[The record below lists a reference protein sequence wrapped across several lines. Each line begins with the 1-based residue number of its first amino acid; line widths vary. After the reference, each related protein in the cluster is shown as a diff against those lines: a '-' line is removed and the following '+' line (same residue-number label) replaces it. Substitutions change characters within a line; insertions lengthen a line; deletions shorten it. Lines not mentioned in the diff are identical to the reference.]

1 MARLA
6 SEAKGGFFA
15 TPEDEMELI
24 LRALQVDEGKEEESY
39 FIYDPCCGEGV
50 ALSMLSEEMKR
61 KGAKKCR
68 SFGSE
73 LEEGRAEYAQEALD
87 VVLADGYQNVRTE
100 PRFSLLWL
108 NPPYQEGFS
117 ERAELTFLRALTGVK
132 QGVLIKGGWLLFCI
146 PQYVLK
152 DTAGVISARFNEIS
166 VYRFTDE
173 NYEVF
178 KQVVVLARFGKAP
191 AAEQKRTYKALITI
205 GEGEKDLLPTLD
217 EMLPF
222 IVPTCD
228 QSDEP
233 MFRAGAMNVLELSKD
248 IMNSPLLQ
256 EIEKRLAPVSSAVTM
271 KRPLLPIKAAHMGIA
286 IASGAIGGNMG
297 THFISGV
304 TKQKIDVEPII
315 DEDTGKRKGERTILH
330 FTSIVRAFTPAGIF
344 DLK

>member
-1 MARLA
+1 MT
-6 SEAKGGFFA
+6 F
-15 TPEDEMELI
+15 T
-24 LRALQVDEGKEEESY
+24 Y
-39 FIYDPCCGEGV
+39 HY
-50 ALSMLSEEMKR
+50 
-61 KGAKKCR
+61 
-68 SFGSE
+68 
-73 LEEGRAEYAQEALD
+73 
-87 VVLADGYQNVRTE
+87 
-100 PRFSLLWL
+100 
-108 NPPYQEGFS
+108 FS
-117 ERAELTFLRALTGVK
+117 ERTELTFLRALTGVK

-152 DTAGVISARFNEIS
+152 DTAGVICARFNEIS

-228 QSDEP
+228 QSDAP

-248 IMNSPLLQ
+248 IMNSPLLS

-271 KRPLLPIKAAHMGIA
+271 KRPLLPLKAAHMGIA